1 MILVQSAAAVRGTS
15 VCVHVGVSVPRV
27 SAVGV
32 GGGGADSAVAV
43 VLAGGGG
50 SDVDGGAGGGRGG
63 GGCDGVW
70 SGIGHFGA
78 KRTDPPLS
86 SSSLNGGSGV
96 YRVEHGR
103 LLYEAAAC
111 CPVLCLAKSHH
122 EFHTPCA

>member
-1 MILVQSAAAVRGTS
+1 MVPAAVRGTS

-63 GGCDGVW
+63 GGCDSVGVVSGLVAGLGAW
-70 SGIGHFGA
+70 S
-78 KRTDPPLS
+78 RS
-86 SSSLNGGSGV
+86 Q
-96 YRVEHGR
+96 RWWRRCR
-103 LLYEAAAC
+103 L
-111 CPVLCLAKSHH
+111 
-122 EFHTPCA
+122 